1 MPAEPATSNRASSR
15 DDPPAASSSSS
26 FAYPPPPRRRSPPPR
41 RSPFTP
47 RPGGRLDR
55 FRRKY
60 TDPSLFIYALL
71 GLFLISFVVPIPL
84 PFFSDSYRVFH
95 GGRSASS
102 VSKST
107 RAVAETACCCAS
119 SGTSCPAATTS
130 AVTARDSDMG
140 WQKTFALAS
149 RSKGCHLIQKEVERE
164 ISEGIKDVKV
174 GMLYLFIQHT
184 SAALTLNENY
194 DPDVRTDMD
203 AVLDKIVPMS
213 FAWKHTDEGPD
224 DSASHTKASLIGPT
238 VTIPITNGRLNLG
251 TWQGVYLCEFRKDKH
266 TRKIVATVLS

>member
-1 MPAEPATSNRASSR
+1 MPAEPTTSNPSVASN
-15 DDPPAASSSSS
+15 SS
-26 FAYPPPPRRRSPPPR
+26 FSYPPPPRRRSPPPR
-41 RSPFTP
+41 RPAFTP

-60 TDPSLFIYALL
+60 TDPTFFLIALL
-71 GLFLISFVVPIPL
+71 LLFLLSFVVPIPL
-84 PFFSDSYRVFH
+84 PFFADSYQVFH
-95 GGRSASS
+95 GGRSASIAKRSPPPPVVPCEPIIRDCAPSDSACSSPAS
-102 VSKST
+102 VI
-107 RAVAETACCCAS
+107 
-119 SGTSCPAATTS
+119 
-130 AVTARDSDMG
+130 TARSSSEMG

-203 AVLDKIVPMS
+203 AVLDKIVPMN

-224 DSASHTKASLIGPT
+224 DSASHTKASLVGPT